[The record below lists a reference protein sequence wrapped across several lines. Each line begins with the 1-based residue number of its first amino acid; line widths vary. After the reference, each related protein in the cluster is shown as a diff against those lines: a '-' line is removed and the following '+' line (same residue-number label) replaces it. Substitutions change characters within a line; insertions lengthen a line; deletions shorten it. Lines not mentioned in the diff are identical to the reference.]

1 MKKLV
6 LIIFNFFPSEIILDN
21 QKLNYKIIEI
31 LIWFGSIFQ
40 SVFLEKIRPR
50 HPKMTNLPKFPKI
63 LPVRSVLSASA
74 FGNKSPF
81 PSFCSTDNT
90 SQSLCQIFWPCDLSI
105 FRLEINCDISVQNP
119 VTIVILKKWVILSNF
134 WKKKRCEC
142 PWVKGVSNVI
152 KILKIYLQN
161 SNF

>member
-21 QKLNYKIIEI
+21 QKLNYRNLN
-31 LIWFGSIFQ
+31 LIWLYLSICF
-40 SVFLEKIRPR
+40 SRKKYGPR

-119 VTIVILKKWVILSNF
+119 VTIVILKKGVISRNF
-134 WKKKRCEC
+134 WEKKRCEC
-142 PWVKGVSNVI
+142 PDLRVWVT
-152 KILKIYLQN
+152 
-161 SNF
+161 